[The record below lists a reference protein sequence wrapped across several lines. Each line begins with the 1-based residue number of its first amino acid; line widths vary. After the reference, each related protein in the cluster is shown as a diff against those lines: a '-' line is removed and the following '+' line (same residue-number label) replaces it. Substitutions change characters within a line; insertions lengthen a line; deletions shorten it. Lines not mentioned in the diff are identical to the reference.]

1 MGKVKYSPPPKPV
14 IPDNVSIPYG
24 KGKVVFLP
32 SSFLWCLVYQFP
44 MGKVKSK
51 TNALDWCGNLYQFP
65 MGKVK
70 RKMARELAEERNVSI
85 PYGKGKVTGGDYI
98 SLVVPSINSLWER

>member
-1 MGKVKYSPPPKPV
+1 
-14 IPDNVSIPYG
+14 
-24 KGKVVFLP
+24 
-32 SSFLWCLVYQFP
+32 

-70 RKMARELAEERNVSI
+70 EDISPMELLHI
-85 PYGKGKVTGGDYI
+85 MI
-98 SLVVPSINSLWER
+98 